1 MTGVT
6 HELSFEP
13 KNDKGSNK
21 GDYELFLDLQSG
33 DTVVFTPPVNWMFA
47 GVKIYAATESGGA
60 GKPVQTP
67 QAKTNDIA
75 SLRQGNFS
83 QVFDN
88 WSGNLPA
95 GFEAV
100 DLLNASQ
107 GSLKYT
113 GTTTGFYEYLIWI
126 TSDDQGDDFVDPGLR
141 NRGTGG
147 SN

>member
-13 KNDKGSNK
+13 KNDKGNNK

-33 DTVVFTPPVNWMFA
+33 DTVVFTPPINWMFA
-47 GVKIYAATESGGA
+47 GVKVYAATESGGA

-88 WSGNLPA
+88 WADNLPE
-95 GFEAV
+95 GFAAV
-100 DLLNASQ
+100 DLQSAFQ

>member
-13 KNDKGSNK
+13 RDDKGSNK

-33 DTVVFTPPVNWMFA
+33 DTVVFTPPLNWMFG
-47 GVKIYAATESGGA
+47 GVKVYAATETGGA

-67 QAKTNDIA
+67 QAKKDDIA
-75 SLRQGNFS
+75 LLKQGNFS
-83 QVFDN
+83 TVFAN
-88 WSGNLPA
+88 WGSNLPE

-100 DLLNASQ
+100 DLRNGYQ

-113 GTTTGFYEYLIWI
+113 GTTTGFYEYLVWI
-126 TSDDQGDDFVDPGLR
+126 INDDIGNDFIDPGLR
-141 NRGTGG
+141 NRGAGGG
-147 SN
+147 S